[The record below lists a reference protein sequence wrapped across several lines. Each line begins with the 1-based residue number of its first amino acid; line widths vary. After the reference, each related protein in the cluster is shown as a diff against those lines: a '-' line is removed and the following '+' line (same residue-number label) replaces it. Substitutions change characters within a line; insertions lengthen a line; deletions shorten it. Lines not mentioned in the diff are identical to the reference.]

1 MGEVMSLELL
11 IYLAGFTE
19 KLGCLFFFSG
29 VLLLVGF
36 SLTLI
41 AKSEDVFKTFRLTIA
56 CLVLS
61 FLSFLAVVLLP
72 SEKTIY
78 SIAAI
83 KMGKE
88 ISKNEKVIETSD
100 KIYKL
105 LNQKLDEVL
114 KEK

>member
-1 MGEVMSLELL
+1 MSLELL

-19 KLGCLFFFSG
+19 KLGFLFFFSG
-29 VLLLVGF
+29 VLLLVG
-36 SLTLI
+36 SVI
-41 AKSEDVFKTFRLTIA
+41 AFLARAEDILKTFRLPIG
-56 CLVLS
+56 CLALAFFS
-61 FLSFLAVVLLP
+61 FLTVVMIP